1 MGIITVALAANA
13 TRSQKIVVPFE
24 CDASAEV
31 GDWVYFDSVTD
42 SKVIVAASNA
52 SVRPVVGVIER
63 KRNSTT
69 ADVLFLGTF
78 ENVTLSLVKGDTVY
92 LDSNGVASTV
102 APTTGIFQIVGVAVS
117 ATELFVKPELRR
129 VRRA

>member
-1 MGIITVALAANA
+1 M
-13 TRSQKIVVPFE
+13 
-24 CDASAEV
+24 
-31 GDWVYFDSVTD
+31 
-42 SKVIVAASNA
+42 
-52 SVRPVVGVIER
+52 IER

-102 APTTGIFQIVGVAVS
+102 APATGIFQIVGVAVS